1 MIPVL
6 SLDGT
11 KAAVICGHEHIY
23 MLHMELGAL
32 IILKRLEHPHPLQQK
47 IFLMPK
53 GIHLSGASLRLN

>member
-6 SLDGT
+6 SLDET
-11 KAAVICGHEHIY
+11 KAAVICGCGHID

-32 IILKRLEHPHPLQQK
+32 IILNRLEHPHPLQQK

-53 GIHLSGASLRLN
+53 GIHLSGSSLCLN